1 MTIQLRFAA
10 ASDVGLVRK
19 NNQDSGYASQ
29 TLFAVADGMGGA
41 AAGDLASTVAIAH
54 LAAADGDFAPD
65 ELLPRLRN
73 ALNTAHAELTVRTEE
88 NPQLSGMGTTCVAFM
103 RSGNKLAMAHIGD
116 SRAYLLRGGK
126 LTQITHDHT
135 LVQYLVD
142 TGQITAEQAK
152 NHPKRN
158 VIMRALSDDMGET
171 EIALDESIR
180 EAVPKDRWLLCS
192 DGLYGPVPLELIHST
207 LADIAD
213 LEECAQTLIGHALAG
228 GAPDNVTVVIVDIVN
243 TTDENEIPAE
253 FATPQLVGAA
263 ATRKITI
270 RSAQELAAAAAARAN
285 LSNSQLGD
293 GKSGKIGG
301 TALVNAPD
309 NLSEHG
315 TLTAT
320 AFGSGSADIRLMPV
334 KSPQAAR
341 LALGA
346 NKNSTAEATTP
357 QSENLEV
364 RSELPELTAL
374 NADAQTQVAPR
385 KRHRGAKIAA
395 IFGLLTLIAAGA
407 FGVYSWSQTKYY
419 VAPAD
424 GYIGIYRGVPTELGP
439 IKLSHLEERS
449 NTRISDLSDFVQTRL
464 ETPITRDSLD
474 EARAVVN
481 SLSIHQKAALK

>member
-1 MTIQLRFAA
+1 MTIQLRFVA

-41 AAGDLASTVAIAH
+41 AAGDLASSVAIAH
-54 LAAADGDFAPD
+54 LAAADGEFAPD

-73 ALNTAHAELTVRTEE
+73 ALNTAHAELTARTEE

-116 SRAYLLRGGK
+116 SRAYLLRSGK

-158 VIMRALSDDMGET
+158 VIMRALSDDMSET
-171 EIALDESIR
+171 ETALDESIR

-243 TTDENEIPAE
+243 IADENEIPAK
-253 FATPQLVGAA
+253 FARPQLVGAA
-263 ATRKITI
+263 ATRKIKI
-270 RSAQELAAAAAARAN
+270 RSAEELAAAAATRAN
-285 LSNSQLGD
+285 LSASQLGD

-301 TALVNAPD
+301 NALVNAPD
-309 NLSEHG
+309 DLSEHA
-315 TLTAT
+315 TFPAT
-320 AFGSGSADIRLMPV
+320 AFASGSAATGSIQA

-341 LALGA
+341 LTSGA
-346 NKNSTAEATTP
+346 NKNSIAEASTS
-357 QSENLEV
+357 QSVNPGA
-364 RSELPELTAL
+364 RSELPEPTAL
-374 NADAQTQVAPR
+374 NIDLQTQAAPR

-395 IFGLLTLIAAGA
+395 VFGLLMLIAAGT
-407 FGVYSWSQTKYY
+407 FGAYTWSQTKYY

-449 NTRISDLSDFVQTRL
+449 DTRITDLSDFVQTRL

-481 SLSIHQKAALK
+481 SLSNHQKAAAK